1 MDHLVNIVSSLEA
14 NCNNVEFLQKFES
27 LDHLHHSLMV
37 GCWLVGQ
44 AERCQLEKHT
54 FSRHESAM
62 IAIWVSRKVS
72 SNSVVLRD
80 ESYDTISVYGRSVMV
95 TFRTIDLRLLGD
107 WLSTIFRNDS
117 TFLGDKLMLEKI

>member
-1 MDHLVNIVSSLEA
+1 
-14 NCNNVEFLQKFES
+14 
-27 LDHLHHSLMV
+27 
-37 GCWLVGQ
+37 
-44 AERCQLEKHT
+44 
-54 FSRHESAM
+54 M